1 MSVRGRTQSLLAW
14 RNMKEHVSFLHLTMT
29 FLRIRKKSKREE
41 QRDGESDR
49 QKVRVTKTLS
59 LPARDIQHD
68 QGQSRKFKKQKYHSQ
83 KIRSTN
89 INKDMVDSSL
99 ERKQYKQF
107 SKRRF
112 SLKNA
117 SEKRKLNESCPDL
130 NKTIDDLEAPETESS
145 ISSPVCDKVDSVD
158 PNTLHMFRDLS
169 LCEVESLK

>member
-1 MSVRGRTQSLLAW
+1 
-14 RNMKEHVSFLHLTMT
+14 MKEHVSFLQLTMT

-41 QRDGESDR
+41 QRDGGESDR

-59 LPARDIQHD
+59 LPARDVQHD
-68 QGQSRKFKKQKYHSQ
+68 QGPGRKFKKQKYHSQ

-112 SLKNA
+112 SLKNP
-117 SEKRKLNESCPDL
+117 SERRKLNESCPDL
-130 NKTIDDLEAPETESS
+130 KKTIDDLEAPDTESS
-145 ISSPVCDKVDSVD
+145 ISSPECDEVDSVD
-158 PNTLHMFRDLS
+158 PNTLHLFRDLS
-169 LCEVESLK
+169 LCEVEFIEINFE